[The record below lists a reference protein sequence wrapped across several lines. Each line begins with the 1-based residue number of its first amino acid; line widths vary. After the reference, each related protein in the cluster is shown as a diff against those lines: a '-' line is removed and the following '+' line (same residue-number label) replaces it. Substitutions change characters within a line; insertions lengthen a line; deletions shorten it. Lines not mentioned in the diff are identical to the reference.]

1 MRAKLS
7 AMADIDWRAV
17 RDLFPVLR
25 QWTYLNTATFGPIPT
40 TAVAAALKHFEQRD
54 ETASRDFLEWFD
66 HLDVIRAKI
75 ARLIGA
81 DAADIGFCPNAGT
94 GLSWLLQGI
103 NWRSGDEV
111 VATANEFPN
120 NLYAPA
126 LLRDRGVALNEL
138 SIESDTFDPQML
150 LDAVSPRTRLVILS
164 SVSYSSGLRM
174 PLEILAPEFKR
185 RGVITC
191 VDATQSAG
199 ALRHD
204 MSVTPV
210 DYFIV
215 HGYKW
220 ICSPTGAGFV
230 YVSPETREW
239 LAPSVV
245 SWRSHRDWRNVDQL
259 HHGRPDL
266 SAEASRYEGGI
277 QNFSGLCAMEA
288 VLDLLNELTP
298 EVVEPRVLDLA
309 AKCRVV
315 LEHCGGTLSATGSEA
330 YRSQIVTA
338 EFPGR
343 DVSQLSET
351 LERAK
356 IAVAARKGRLRVSP
370 HFFNSDADIEAMAAA
385 LES

>member
-1 MRAKLS
+1 
-7 AMADIDWRAV
+7 MAEIDWRAV

-25 QWTYLNTATFGPIPT
+25 QWTYLNTATFGPMPT
-40 TAVAAALKHFEQRD
+40 TAVAAAMKHFEQRD

-66 HLDVIRAKI
+66 HLDVIRGKI

-94 GLSWLLQGI
+94 GLSWLLEGVK
-103 NWRSGDEV
+103 WRSGDEV
-111 VATANEFPN
+111 VAMENEFPN

-126 LLRDRGVALNEL
+126 LLSDRGVVLNEV
-138 SIESDTFDPQML
+138 SMESDSFDPRKF
-150 LDAVSPRTRLVILS
+150 LDALSPRTRLVILS
-164 SVSYSSGLRM
+164 AVSYSSGLRM

-185 RGVITC
+185 RGIITC
-191 VDATQSAG
+191 VDATQSVG

-204 MSVTPV
+204 VSATPV
-210 DYFIV
+210 DYLIV

-220 ICSPTGAGFV
+220 MCSPTGAGFV

-239 LAPSVV
+239 LVPSVI

-266 SAEASRYEGGI
+266 PGEAARYEGGV
-277 QNFSGLCAMEA
+277 QNFSGLFAMEA

-298 EVVEPRVLDLA
+298 EVVELRVLELAGKCSEVLERRGGVLA
-309 AKCRVV
+309 AG
-315 LEHCGGTLSATGSEA
+315 ESE
-330 YRSQIVTA
+330 YYKSPIVTA

-370 HFFNSDADIEAMAAA
+370 HFFNSDADIEALAAA